1 VADINPIFKATRD
14 PDAELWL
21 LTGPRWAGFIQQAL
35 RTAQESIFF
44 SVYLLSSNWSGQY
57 QGTTNLLKDICH
69 HGKRLT
75 TAGKICRAILGH
87 PKQSE
92 RVASFN
98 MAAANAMQEAGWSVR
113 IMPARRV
120 LHEKIWVFDKRVAV
134 IGSHNVSIS
143 SAVANLDCSVGIH
156 SEIFASELMT
166 SWWRHWNLA
175 EPYRGT
181 GEKADGM
188 GEELDSTSRF
198 RDRFQKGGT
207 AGGRRII

>member
-1 VADINPIFKATRD
+1 MDINPIFKATRD

-35 RTAQESIFF
+35 RSAQESILF
-44 SVYLLSSNWSGQY
+44 SVYLLSSNWSEQY

-69 HGKRLT
+69 HGHRLT
-75 TAGKICRAILGH
+75 TDGKICRAILGH

-98 MAAANAMQEAGWSVR
+98 MAAANALQTAGWSVR

-120 LHEKIWVFDKRVAV
+120 LHEKIWVFDKQLAV

-143 SAVANLDCSVGIH
+143 NATTNLDCSVGIK
-156 SEIFASELMT
+156 STIFAEDLIN
-166 SWWRHWNLA
+166 SWWKHWHLA
-175 EPYRGT
+175 EPYQNTGRKENGE
-181 GEKADGM
+181 GEK
-188 GEELDSTSRF
+188 LDSTSGFRSRF
-198 RDRFQKGGT
+198 PQSGKP
-207 AGGRRII
+207 AGRRII